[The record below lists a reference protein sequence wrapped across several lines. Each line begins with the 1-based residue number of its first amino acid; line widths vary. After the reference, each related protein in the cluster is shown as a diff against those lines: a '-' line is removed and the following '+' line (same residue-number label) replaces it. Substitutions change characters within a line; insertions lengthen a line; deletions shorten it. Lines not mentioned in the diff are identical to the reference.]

1 MSLRLL
7 LTILCCLPQYSSALH
22 MGHRG
27 EREKEGEKEHRLPFI
42 CALIFLCDGWLS
54 YCVICA
60 FEKCSL
66 EQKKLPASKSYNQA
80 QFSENKGSRLGHRG
94 RSQTLWL
101 TDEMLLMWRI
111 YKKILW
117 LCIRQIKTF
126 TAPVSKDWKKLF
138 IMLYSFLFHRHHLST
153 QHFSYTQHGVRTVSR
168 SNPPPAAIPTDSSHP
183 PTPKERS
190 LIKTSWKTQRNWGE
204 ETPQTQ
210 KWIKIKLY
218 IK

>member
-42 CALIFLCDGWLS
+42 SALIFLCDGWLS

-126 TAPVSKDWKKLF
+126 SAPVSKDWKKLF
-138 IMLYSFLFHRHHLST
+138 YYAVFISFSSSSFYTTLFIHTAWSANCVT
-153 QHFSYTQHGVRTVSR
+153 QYTPSP
-168 SNPPPAAIPTDSSHP
+168 SPY
-183 PTPKERS
+183 
-190 LIKTSWKTQRNWGE
+190 
-204 ETPQTQ
+204 PQTVVTLPHPKQ
-210 KWIKIKLY
+210 GLWYKKI
-218 IK
+218 